1 MSVEYKKIFNY
12 NFEILH
18 NGVDRQ
24 KIQKV
29 GLTKI
34 KVITYIGSVF
44 KNAQLD
50 SLVEITK
57 GVKNLMK
64 NNPAIKCFIYLP
76 KSQKRIYESYF
87 AKSEHIYI
95 KNHNLNDKD
104 YFQKISESILLLAS
118 NFDKIPLLYRYSWPL
133 KWAHI

>member
-1 MSVEYKKIFNY
+1 
-12 NFEILH
+12 
-18 NGVDRQ
+18 
-24 KIQKV
+24 
-29 GLTKI
+29 
-34 KVITYIGSVF
+34 
-44 KNAQLD
+44 
-50 SLVEITK
+50 
-57 GVKNLMK
+57 MK

-104 YFQKISESILLLAS
+104 YFQKISESSILLLAS
-118 NFDKIPLLYRYSWPL
+118 NFDKNSIDYYRYSWPI